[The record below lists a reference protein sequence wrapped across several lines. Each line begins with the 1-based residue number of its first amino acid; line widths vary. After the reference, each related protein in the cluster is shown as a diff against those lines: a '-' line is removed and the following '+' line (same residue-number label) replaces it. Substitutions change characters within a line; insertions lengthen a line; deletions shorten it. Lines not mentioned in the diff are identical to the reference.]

1 MREEQSVN
9 ENKKAPV
16 KRTITGGVVGATIGY
31 LATPE
36 NSKKLIAR
44 INDTQWKEKGKN
56 LGKATKGKV
65 SELTEAGK
73 QKTQNAYQRVKDS
86 TGSSDDENEQEKSDE
101 EVTTEVVNEE
111 SYLEL
116 KEENKALHERL
127 QELEEKLN
135 QVASAKEKNTT
146 AKKQSG
152 QQSTSTKKPRNK
164 TTNKT
169 SKKAEETEPTDTA
182 VSKNDDTKSDE
193 KEE

>member
-1 MREEQSVN
+1 MREEQSVKEYN
-9 ENKKAPV
+9 KAPL

-31 LATPE
+31 LATSE

-44 INDTQWKEKGKN
+44 INDTEWKEKGKN

-65 SELTEAGK
+65 SELKEAGK

-86 TGSSDDENEQEKSDE
+86 TVFTDDQNEQEESNDD
-101 EVTTEVVNEE
+101 VTTELVNEE

-116 KEENKALHERL
+116 KEENKVLRERL
-127 QELEEKLN
+127 QDLEEKLN
-135 QVASAKEKNTT
+135 QISSARENNTT
-146 AKKQSG
+146 AKKQSS
-152 QQSTSTKKPRNK
+152 QRSNSTKKPRNK
-164 TTNKT
+164 TTNKN

-182 VSKNDDTKSDE
+182 VSNNDDTKSDE